1 MPQKM
6 QAASLRFGTTL
17 TMRPVSRPSSA
28 SQAATLVRR
37 AVEVAE
43 EKVEKDKL
51 DPGKLFPPKARP
63 VSAVPVGLSGA
74 GCTSTPYPARTR
86 PQSAA
91 ATKLASQG
99 FAAAVTAAE
108 RRTEHRPDR
117 PTSSPGHSY
126 HIGRLVGRG
135 RVAHMAAA
143 AQARNQS
150 PPKRALSAGHSA
162 PILRPARPEAA
173 ELPFHGGLDAR
184 GRPSSEKFEGGKC
197 VFEEIIRT
205 DEFFGS
211 MLKEIKA
218 SYNSSQQVLAFS
230 EASAAEIAVDAIRR
244 PWIEDAT
251 DTNECDTARANGSP
265 EVPQKVR
272 QLEQE
277 NLALRELLRRCHG
290 QLKRRPASS
299 SSPLPVK
306 MAAPTLSVWASPE
319 PLAAKMRRPAPD
331 RPSSVP
337 ALNLSEIDDESDYD
351 EGEEEE
357 DDYYED
363 YILHNAETFAA

>member
-1 MPQKM
+1 MAPLGFGRKPKGSSLSASCGNLMPQKM

-74 GCTSTPYPARTR
+74 GCTSTPYPTRTR

-99 FAAAVTAAE
+99 FAAAVAAAE

-184 GRPSSEKFEGGKC
+184 GRPSSEKLEGGKC

-211 MLKEIKA
+211 ILKEIKA
-218 SYNSSQQVLAFS
+218 SYNSSQQLYRLTNCVTCCVFWFDLRPFLRHPRQRLQWMLS
-230 EASAAEIAVDAIRR
+230 EGPGLRMRLTPMSVTLLGQMEVQRSLRR
-244 PWIEDAT
+244 FDSWSRRILRYESFCDVAT
-251 DTNECDTARANGSP
+251 DS
-265 EVPQKVR
+265 
-272 QLEQE
+272 
-277 NLALRELLRRCHG
+277 
-290 QLKRRPASS
+290 
-299 SSPLPVK
+299 
-306 MAAPTLSVWASPE
+306 
-319 PLAAKMRRPAPD
+319 
-331 RPSSVP
+331 
-337 ALNLSEIDDESDYD
+337 
-351 EGEEEE
+351 
-357 DDYYED
+357 
-363 YILHNAETFAA
+363 